1 MAVVKAPQSGKL
13 ILKVQTG
20 VNATGNPVYRQR
32 SFANIKAG
40 AADSDVFAVAEGLAS
55 LQKNNLADII
65 RQDVN
70 NLVNQ

>member
-13 ILKVQTG
+13 TLKVQTG
-20 VNATGNPVYRQR
+20 VNSAGNPVYRLR
-32 SFANIKAG
+32 TFANVKAG

-55 LQKNNLADII
+55 LQKNKLGDII